1 MGRIGGYAHD
11 GDVEGPRGFQVDVV
25 VTGTAQRQ
33 QSHAVAC
40 QFAHHFGVGRI
51 VDEDTRRLRAVRGDD
66 RLTAEMAFEIA
77 EFESEI
83 AVQCVERLLFVGL
96 RPEEGDD
103 GFHGSCVLSCC
114 SNVKRCRQITCRS
127 LKIGVSEPK
136 SRSDVRTVDKMQGEW
151 LAVLA
156 FHGYAVQKSD
166 SDMRELPVIGRT
178 KKIAATRKTGR
189 GDFRRYSF
197 RGISDGRYLIS
208 IWCETGAVGVTS
220 FLGRSIVSTPFST
233 LAEIFWRST
242 SSGSE
247 KLCWN
252 EV

>member
-136 SRSDVRTVDKMQGEW
+136 SRSDVKPSIRLQGEW
-151 LAVLA
+151 LAGLA
-156 FHGYAVQKSD
+156 FQGYAVQKSD

-178 KKIAATRKTGR
+178 KKSPRPEKRVAAIFE
-189 GDFRRYSF
+189 DIPSVEFRTDV
-197 RGISDGRYLIS
+197 I
-208 IWCETGAVGVTS
+208 
-220 FLGRSIVSTPFST
+220 
-233 LAEIFWRST
+233 
-242 SSGSE
+242 
-247 KLCWN
+247 
-252 EV
+252 

>member
-1 MGRIGGYAHD
+1 MTMRSDSCPCRLTPTVLPFISNPMRSLQREVAVARAPACARDLAVEREHHRHRVLRDGMGRIGGYAHD

-25 VTGTAQRQ
+25 VTGSSAA

-103 GFHGSCVLSCC
+103 GSRGSCVLSCC

-127 LKIGVSEPK
+127 LKSACR
-136 SRSDVRTVDKMQGEW
+136 SRK
-151 LAVLA
+151 A
-156 FHGYAVQKSD
+156 
-166 SDMRELPVIGRT
+166 
-178 KKIAATRKTGR
+178 
-189 GDFRRYSF
+189 
-197 RGISDGRYLIS
+197 YL
-208 IWCETGAVGVTS
+208 T
-220 FLGRSIVSTPFST
+220 
-233 LAEIFWRST
+233 
-242 SSGSE
+242 
-247 KLCWN
+247 
-252 EV
+252 